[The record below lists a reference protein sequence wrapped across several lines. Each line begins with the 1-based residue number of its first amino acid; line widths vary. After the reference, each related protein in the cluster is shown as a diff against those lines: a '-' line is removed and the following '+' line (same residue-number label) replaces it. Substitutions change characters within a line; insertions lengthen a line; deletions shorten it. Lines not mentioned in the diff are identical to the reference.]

1 MTTIGTIPCFHP
13 HTGSPAIGKYEACFG
28 AKFPGAISTK
38 HMRRRRKIGNPAK
51 QDEPRQPQAGL

>member
-28 AKFPGAISTK
+28 AKLPGGDFYKAHAVS
-38 HMRRRRKIGNPAK
+38 AK
-51 QDEPRQPQAGL
+51 NRQSRQAR